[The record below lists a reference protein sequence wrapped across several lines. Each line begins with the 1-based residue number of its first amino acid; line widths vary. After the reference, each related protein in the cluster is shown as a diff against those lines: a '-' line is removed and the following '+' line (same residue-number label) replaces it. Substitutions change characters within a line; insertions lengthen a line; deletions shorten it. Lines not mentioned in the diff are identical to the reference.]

1 MVHYNHILK
10 HKYVGVQPVQKWYQ
24 SHGSEPREKPT
35 YRHDQGL
42 HTGRYLLRETPR
54 RLLQWNSRKKTLSPK
69 GKEMLMK
76 EVEENKAYNTSRV
89 SAKPKDHG
97 KKIASSQKEKRAR
110 CYICKERGHVFW
122 TCQNR
127 KNIAMVK
134 VQKETV
140 EAINKND
147 AEKVKYPE
155 KVHVIADHMIEGTN
169 DETWDRVWYVSSAY
183 KYHMCPNRLLFKKLD
198 YKFKMIGKE
207 EVEKK
212 FIFSYGI
219 GDATVK
225 GKDKDL
231 VISNVQ
237 YTPEVS
243 LNILSMDQLEEQ
255 GYIVKYNNNKCTL
268 QYMFD
273 EEMHGTGNS
282 QRKGT
287 KEEVIGPKDVISE
300 HNRFLDDYFE
310 SIDPKDE
317 CSLVKGLEDL
327 TWDRKDTQDYVDEE
341 YISWN
346 GSLYAL
352 KVNSFARFLSFM
364 NLLKKDSLVYKN
376 WEVFSK
382 KYVEML
388 KWFYLVYLNY
398 DRLEKMPPVIGV
410 MEINLLSLHKIVDSL
425 GGYLRVTLG
434 DKWNTIAKLQG
445 LTDGEEEAV
454 KNCYRRFIDMVQT
467 YYETAEKTW
476 YEVKPEKEV
485 VKGSGTASVKDPQGK
500 SKVDAGMKETLDEEM
515 NKTQF
520 GVRLES
526 NDEEEAEEASRKQ

>member
-1 MVHYNHILK
+1 
-10 HKYVGVQPVQKWYQ
+10 
-24 SHGSEPREKPT
+24 SEPREKPT

-97 KKIASSQKEKRAR
+97 KKIASSQKEKRAS

-169 DETWDRVWYVSSAY
+169 DETWDRVWY
-183 KYHMCPNRLLFKKLD
+183 
-198 YKFKMIGKE
+198 E

-212 FIFSYGI
+212 CIFSYGI

-300 HNRFLDDYFE
+300 Q
-310 SIDPKDE
+310 I
-317 CSLVKGLEDL
+317 
-327 TWDRKDTQDYVDEE
+327 
-341 YISWN
+341 
-346 GSLYAL
+346 
-352 KVNSFARFLSFM
+352 
-364 NLLKKDSLVYKN
+364 
-376 WEVFSK
+376 
-382 KYVEML
+382 
-388 KWFYLVYLNY
+388 
-398 DRLEKMPPVIGV
+398 
-410 MEINLLSLHKIVDSL
+410 
-425 GGYLRVTLG
+425 
-434 DKWNTIAKLQG
+434 
-445 LTDGEEEAV
+445 
-454 KNCYRRFIDMVQT
+454 
-467 YYETAEKTW
+467 
-476 YEVKPEKEV
+476 
-485 VKGSGTASVKDPQGK
+485 
-500 SKVDAGMKETLDEEM
+500 
-515 NKTQF
+515 F
-520 GVRLES
+520 G
-526 NDEEEAEEASRKQ
+526 

>member
-1 MVHYNHILK
+1 MHKAFPLLVRKFPLPEGISHCLK
-10 HKYVGVQPVQKWYQ
+10 KNATAKRKVLPLLEVCTAIIVKEKPSVKDDK
-24 SHGSEPREKPT
+24 PREKPT

-54 RLLQWNSRKKTLSPK
+54 RLIQWNSRKKTLSPK
-69 GKEMLMK
+69 GIEMLMK

-89 SAKPKDHG
+89 PTKPKYHG

-147 AEKVKYPE
+147 AKKSNIQ
-155 KVHVIADHMIEGTN
+155 K
-169 DETWDRVWYVSSAY
+169 R
-183 KYHMCPNRLLFKKLD
+183 KKLRRNLSSL
-198 YKFKMIGKE
+198 ME
-207 EVEKK
+207 LVMP
-212 FIFSYGI
+212 
-219 GDATVK
+219 VK

-231 VISNVQ
+231 VILNVQ
-237 YTPEVS
+237 YTPKVS
-243 LNILSMDQLEEQ
+243 LNILSMDQLKEQ

-287 KEEVIGPKDVISE
+287 KEEVIGPKDVIYE
-300 HNRFLDDYFE
+300 HNRFLDDYFV

-317 CSLVKGLEDL
+317 CLLVKGLEYL

-346 GSLYAL
+346 GSLYAW

-364 NLLKKDSLVYKN
+364 NLLKIDSLVYKN

-398 DRLEKMPPVIGV
+398 DMLEKMPSVIGV

-425 GGYLRVTLG
+425 GGCLRVTL
-434 DKWNTIAKLQG
+434 
-445 LTDGEEEAV
+445 
-454 KNCYRRFIDMVQT
+454 
-467 YYETAEKTW
+467 EKTW

-500 SKVDAGMKETLDEEM
+500 SKVDAGIKETLDEEM

-526 NDEEEAEEASRKQ
+526 NDEEEAEEAKQ

>member
-10 HKYVGVQPVQKWYQ
+10 HKHVGMKPVQKWYQ
-24 SHGSEPREKPT
+24 SHDIEPREKPT

-42 HTGRYLLRETPR
+42 HTRRYLLRETPR
-54 RLLQWNSRKKTLSPK
+54 RLLQWNNRKKTLSPK

-147 AEKVKYPE
+147 AKKSNIQ
-155 KVHVIADHMIEGTN
+155 K
-169 DETWDRVWYVSSAY
+169 
-183 KYHMCPNRLLFKKLD
+183 RLLFKKLD

-212 FIFSYGI
+212 FVFAYGI

-287 KEEVIGPKDVISE
+287 KEEFIGPKDVIFE
-300 HNRFLDDYFE
+300 HNRFLDDYFM

-327 TWDRKDTQDYVDEE
+327 T
-341 YISWN
+341 
-346 GSLYAL
+346 
-352 KVNSFARFLSFM
+352 
-364 NLLKKDSLVYKN
+364 
-376 WEVFSK
+376 
-382 KYVEML
+382 
-388 KWFYLVYLNY
+388 
-398 DRLEKMPPVIGV
+398 LEKMPPVIGV

-425 GGYLRVTLG
+425 GGYLRVTL
-434 DKWNTIAKLQG
+434 
-445 LTDGEEEAV
+445 
-454 KNCYRRFIDMVQT
+454 
-467 YYETAEKTW
+467 EKTW

-500 SKVDAGMKETLDEEM
+500 SKVHAGMKETLDEEM

-526 NDEEEAEEASRKQ
+526 NDEEEAEEASST